1 MVSESIDA
9 VGSPKL
15 EVIFDLVVQLYFM
28 RMRFKFYVCIIHVT
42 GTRMIVQGTDGISR
56 SDMYE

>member
-1 MVSESIDA
+1 MSESIAA

-15 EVIFDLVVQLYFM
+15 EVIFDLVVQLHLM
-28 RMRFKFYVCIIHVT
+28 RMRFKCYVCIIHVT